1 MSTSLQRMTD
11 EAFARF
17 NKVAIADYADEN
29 VASGRWPV
37 EGALE
42 RSRQEH
48 ERLLPQGLATPNQHL
63 FTIHDDAQ
71 DVDVGVL
78 WLSVTEHPGS
88 RSGFV
93 YDVAI
98 DPAHRRCGHA
108 RAAFVALEAVARELE
123 VNDIGLHV
131 FAHNEAAQ
139 ALYRALGYQTTG
151 INMRKRMN
159 P

>member
-1 MSTSLQRMTD
+1 MSTSLLRMTD

-17 NKVAIADYADEN
+17 NEAAIADYADEN
-29 VASGRWPV
+29 VASGRWPT

-63 FTIHDDAQ
+63 FTIRDDAL
-71 DVDVGVL
+71 DAEVGVL

-88 RSGFV
+88 RSGFI

-98 DPAHRRCGHA
+98 DPPHRRRGHA
-108 RAAFVALEAVARELE
+108 RAAFVALEAVARELGLD
-123 VNDIGLHV
+123 DIGLHV

-151 INMRKRMN
+151 INMRKRIT

>member
-1 MSTSLQRMTD
+1 MRMTD
-11 EAFARF
+11 QAFERF
-17 NKVAIADYADEN
+17 NEAAITDYADEN

-48 ERLLPQGLATPNQHL
+48 ESLLPQGLATPNQHL
-63 FTIHDDAQ
+63 FTIRDDAL
-71 DVDVGVL
+71 DADVGVL
-78 WLSVTEHPGS
+78 WLSVTEHPGR
-88 RSGFV
+88 RSGFI

-98 DPAHRRCGHA
+98 DPPHRRRGHA
-108 RAAFVALEAVARELE
+108 RAAFVALEAVARELG
-123 VNDIGLHV
+123 VDDIALHV

-151 INMRKRMN
+151 INMRKRIT